1 MIKNNDK
8 LQLKIIVII
17 IITLQIR
24 HIQQSVDKTHI
35 LCLEY
40 IQTGFPFLRIN
51 IKIPMLSLYI
61 MFVFEITSN

>member
-8 LQLKIIVII
+8 LQMKIMVII

-35 LCLEY
+35 LNLQY
-40 IQTGFPFLRIN
+40 IQT
-51 IKIPMLSLYI
+51 
-61 MFVFEITSN
+61 